1 MARFNASSAFLR
13 AGTIGGLAKAI
24 AQPAYLQKVAAE
36 PWVRRIV
43 PFLVI
48 MFLTAVWAGE
58 IIQLNNARSEAI
70 ISAKVDLD
78 QISALTNIDLQIE
91 LAHPATEKND
101 LNISLTAALGFNP
114 LGKDRSAYMTDKN
127 GTIVAAVPRNAI
139 GQSIDTILGAGQP
152 LTILADRAGVMR
164 IQLADGIDALAVVRN
179 LGGAY
184 GQLAFV
190 QPIDTALASWWK
202 RARSTAL
209 LAAASTIVIGALG
222 VAFFQQSA
230 RATEADFIC
239 AEVRRRIDTVLSS
252 GRSGLWDW
260 DLPRGRIFWSDS
272 MYALIGHSRSS
283 EFLSFKDIQHWLH
296 PDDQSPFDSAGY
308 LMEQKALRIDHEF
321 RLRHADGR
329 WLWIRARGQLINDS
343 DVTHL
348 VGIAVD
354 ITEEKASA
362 ALQATADMR
371 VRDAIESISEA
382 FALFDAQQAL
392 VVANSKYQK
401 LHLLPNDLMA
411 AGTHHSKIAAVNHG
425 KRVDVQIPLTICTKS
440 GNQSYEMQL
449 SDGRWFHVNERATK
463 DGGHVSISSDISD
476 HKAYEGSLAASNVV
490 LEQTVE
496 DLERSKQALQ
506 QQTYQLKELSQ
517 RHLEQKAVA
526 ESANR
531 AKAEFLANMSHELFT
546 PLNHIIGFAEMMESN
561 IYGPLGNERYG
572 EYTKNIG
579 ESGRYLLEV
588 ISDILDMSS
597 LEAGRI
603 KLERHQIALTEI
615 IDDAVEQI
623 TPAAREKNISISI
636 EKIGPLHVVGDQKA
650 FSQIISNLLC
660 NAVKF
665 THDGGRIGLRAKRSG
680 DAVHL
685 FFEDN
690 GSGITAE
697 DIDKIGRPFE
707 QSGSVMEN
715 GFKGS
720 GLGSSIAKAL
730 TELHGGNIRI
740 KSKVGIGTI
749 VMVILPVSGVET
761 LLQKN
766 TDLI

>member
-36 PWVRRIV
+36 PWVRRVV

-48 MFLTAVWAGE
+48 MFLAAVWAGE
-58 IIQLNNARSEAI
+58 IIQLNNARTETIA
-70 ISAKVDLD
+70 SAKVDLN
-78 QISALTNIDLQIE
+78 QVSALTSIDLQIE
-91 LAHPATEKND
+91 LAQQPADKND
-101 LNISLTAALGFNP
+101 LNRSLLAALGFNAIVQ
-114 LGKDRSAYMTDKN
+114 DRSVYLTDKS
-127 GTIVAAVPRNAI
+127 GIIVAAVPRKNI
-139 GQSIDTILGAGQP
+139 GQSLDTILGAGQP
-152 LTILADRAGVMR
+152 LTTLADRAGVMR
-164 IQLADGIDALAVVRN
+164 IQLATGVDAIASVRR
-179 LGGAY
+179 LDGAY

-190 QPIDTALASWWK
+190 QPVDATLTSWWK

-222 VAFFQQSA
+222 VAFFQQSS

-272 MYALIGHSRSS
+272 MYALIGHTRSS
-283 EFLSFKDIQHWLH
+283 EFLSFKDIQLWLH
-296 PDDQSPFDSAGY
+296 PEDNSPFDSAGY
-308 LMEQKALRIDHEF
+308 LMEQKELRVDHEF
-321 RLRHADGR
+321 RLQHADGR
-329 WLWIRARGQLINDS
+329 WLWIRARGQIINDS
-343 DVTHL
+343 NATHL

-354 ITEEKASA
+354 ITEEKEAT

-382 FALFDAQQAL
+382 FALFDAQKTL
-392 VVANSKYQK
+392 VVANSKFQN
-401 LHLLPNDLMA
+401 LHQLPSDLMV
-411 AGTHHSKIAAVNHG
+411 AGTRQESIAAATDG
-425 KRVDVQIPLTICTKS
+425 KRLDAEIPLTICAKS

-449 SDGRWFHVNERATK
+449 ADGRWFHVNERATK
-463 DGGHVSISSDISD
+463 DGGHVSISSDISN

-490 LEQTVE
+490 LEHTVE
-496 DLERSKQALQ
+496 DLERSKNALQ
-506 QQTYQLKELSQ
+506 QQTRQLTELSE

-531 AKAEFLANMSHELFT
+531 AKLEFLANMSHELFT
-546 PLNHIIGFAEMMESN
+546 PLNHIIGFSEMMESN
-561 IYGPLGNERYG
+561 IYGPLGNDRYT

-579 ESGRYLLEV
+579 ESGRYLLDV

-597 LEAGRI
+597 LESGRI
-603 KLERHQIALTEI
+603 KLERNQVALADV
-615 IDDAVEQI
+615 IDNALSL
-623 TPAAREKNISISI
+623 TKPAALEKNISMSV
-636 EKIGPLHVVGDQKA
+636 KKSGPLHVVGDKKA
-650 FSQIISNLLC
+650 FSQIINNLLG

-665 THDGGRIGLRAKRSG
+665 TQDGGRIGLRAKRSG
-680 DAVHL
+680 EAVHL

-697 DIDKIGRPFE
+697 AIDKIGRPFE

-720 GLGSSIAKAL
+720 GLGLSIARSL
-730 TELHGGNIRI
+730 TELHGGNIRV
-740 KSKVGIGTI
+740 KSKIGVGTI
-749 VMVILPVSGVET
+749 VMVVLPVKGAET
-761 LLQKN
+761 LLQN
-766 TDLI
+766 PSDLA